1 MKVFCCLL
9 ASQHYKVFPS
19 FMHFSAF
26 KFSLQKW
33 NNIRVCCQKRIEQCQ
48 LFCCFCKQASF
59 FLELSHFVLI
69 LKQKATKN
77 EFSFFFFLWQLRN
90 QQFFF
95 FSICFLFQAGEMLLQ
110 PNHSFAINKKKTTQ
124 TFIQQFFFQNNKFCV
139 KFGQSKVDPQMQCW
153 LLGYKFIVVPLQPIT
168 WMSASLEPSRTLAWS
183 EVKS

>member
-9 ASQHYKVFPS
+9 TSQRCKVFPS

-77 EFSFFFFLWQLRN
+77 EISFFSWQLRN
-90 QQFFF
+90 QQFFSLPNVSF
-95 FSICFLFQAGEMLLQ
+95 FKQAKCCCNRFILLPLTRKKQRKPLFS
-110 PNHSFAINKKKTTQ
+110 NFSSKTTSFVSNLDKARL
-124 TFIQQFFFQNNKFCV
+124 THKCNADF
-139 KFGQSKVDPQMQCW
+139 
-153 LLGYKFIVVPLQPIT
+153 
-168 WMSASLEPSRTLAWS
+168 
-183 EVKS
+183 